1 MGQIVLA
8 YICMSHRKK
17 SKAYGTFEEITRS
30 VFRNDRHPLTI
41 GSLAS
46 DLTLLNFAAVE
57 RKLSSATI

>member
-1 MGQIVLA
+1 
-8 YICMSHRKK
+8 MSHRKK